1 MKKVQIDRKARKKRR
16 VSSNIH
22 GTTERPRVAVHRTNR
37 YIYVQAIDDVKRE
50 TIVSYSSLLLQ
61 KTHKDAS
68 TKVNDA
74 KMVGQKVGE
83 LLKEKGINEA
93 VFDRSYFIYRGRVK
107 SLCEGVR
114 EAGIKI

>member
-1 MKKVQIDRKARKKRR
+1 MKKVQVDRLTRKKRR
-16 VSSNIH
+16 VSSQIH
-22 GTTERPRVAVHRTNR
+22 GTIDRPRVAVHRTNR

-50 TIVSYSSLLLQ
+50 TIASYSSLLLQ
-61 KTHKDAS
+61 KAQQDVS

-74 KMVGQKVGE
+74 KLVGKKVGE

-93 VFDRSYFIYRGRVK
+93 VFDRSYFIYKGRVK